1 MSPSESFLKI
11 MRFARFVK
19 RCLGVDI
26 YDKYYRKN
34 ILTAMC
40 IIAVFIYGGAT
51 LNTAIIERHSKFA
64 FQSLVMTGL
73 WFQGINKLFVVIY
86 NARKLYELNQSV
98 LKIYVDYENH
108 SDPRFAKNLQE
119 NCDRLRRALIVVFMS
134 YCIAVSGMIIL
145 PITVYNLTGDH
156 HLIMQ
161 FYIPGV
167 DHKSQTGYWIT
178 QTTHA
183 FVLIVGGAGMFAG
196 DLVILVHLIQAYIFR
211 DVLRLK
217 INIFNTFVDEP
228 GKQSDSDIQ
237 KELVDMMQFHQL
249 YLSFIAR
256 CNDLFYSIVSVQV
269 ITAAL
274 CFILTMFVL
283 LTSVW
288 PGGWAFAVG
297 VASNL
302 YIYCILGT
310 LVENCNDD
318 LIYEVYNISFYNL
331 NARQQRQVLFML
343 CKAQRTDMIQV
354 LGVMPLA
361 VSTALQ
367 VTKSIYSVAMM
378 MIKFV

>member
-1 MSPSESFLKI
+1 MSPSESFLQI
-11 MRFARFVK
+11 MRFVRFVK
-19 RCLGVDI
+19 RCLGVDV
-26 YDKYYRKN
+26 YDKDYHIN
-34 ILTAMC
+34 IFTAMC
-40 IIAVFIYGGAT
+40 VLACFMYGGFT
-51 LNTAIIERHSKFA
+51 LNTAILERHSIFA
-64 FQSLVMTGL
+64 FQSLVMSGL
-73 WFQGINKLFVVIY
+73 LVQGVNKLFVLVY
-86 NARKLYELNQSV
+86 NARDLYELNQSV
-98 LKIYVDYENH
+98 LKIYLDYENH

-119 NCDRLRRALIVVFMS
+119 NCDRLRRALIVVFIS
-134 YCIAVSGMIIL
+134 YYIAIGGMIIL
-145 PITVYNLTGDH
+145 PLTVNMFTGDN

-161 FYIPGV
+161 FYVPGI
-167 DHKSQTGYWIT
+167 DHTT
-178 QTTHA
+178 QSGFWLLQVIHV
-183 FVLIVGGAGMFAG
+183 FVLNVGGAGMFAG

-211 DVLRLK
+211 DILRLK
-217 INIFNTFVDEP
+217 IDIFNTFVEEP

-237 KELVDMMQFHQL
+237 KGLVDMMQFHQL

-269 ITAAL
+269 ISAAG

-288 PGGWAFAVG
+288 PGGWAYAVG
-297 VASNL
+297 LASNL
-302 YIYCILGT
+302 YIYCVLGT

-343 CKAQRTDMIQV
+343 CKTQSTDMIQL

-367 VTKSIYSVAMM
+367 VSYVLN
-378 MIKFV
+378 